1 MMEKKSVAEIVNTV
15 AEVGLDGAFGDVQ
28 DAISNGWGDWF
39 CTDKALKNRSKKFMS
54 VLNRIDGKGKASLD
68 DKVTFLNCCSE
79 YLYDRMILD
88 GDDYT
93 LSIENDPEEYGVRW
107 AAVIVSG
114 GPESGSGIVKFKNVH
129 ALVAWLNEPWKN

>member
-39 CTDKALKNRSKKFMS
+39 CTDKSLKNRSKKFMGI
-54 VLNRIDGKGKASLD
+54 LNRVNGEGKVGLVD
-68 DKVTFLNCCSE
+68 EVTFLNCYAE
-79 YLYDRMILD
+79 HLYDRMILS

-93 LSIENDPEEYGVRW
+93 LSIENDPEEHGVRW